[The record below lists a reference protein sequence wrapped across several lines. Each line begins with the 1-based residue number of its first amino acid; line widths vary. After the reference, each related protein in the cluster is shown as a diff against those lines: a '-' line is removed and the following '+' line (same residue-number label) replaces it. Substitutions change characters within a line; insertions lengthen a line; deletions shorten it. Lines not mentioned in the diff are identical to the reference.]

1 MNIINSARPRQKSMP
16 SMRFAG
22 APMFPSSPIS
32 SIAPEYSR
40 SSWADGENATVLGPS
55 HGLVVEGPAAC
66 CHRGWS
72 RHAHVAA
79 QKHEFAERE
88 HSSSVCDF
96 SPKEPLTGISVGMCP
111 NGNRLRYPEY
121 GDLSFP

>member
-1 MNIINSARPRQKSMP
+1 MFSGTWSMNIINSARPRQKSMP

-40 SSWADGENATVLGPS
+40 SSWTDGENATVLGPS

-79 QKHEFAERE
+79 QKHEFADQNDGARAFKV
-88 HSSSVCDF
+88 S
-96 SPKEPLTGISVGMCP
+96 LRLLAY
-111 NGNRLRYPEY
+111 GNP
-121 GDLSFP
+121 DKNFC

>member
-16 SMRFAG
+16 SIGCGG
-22 APMFPSSPIS
+22 APMSPPSPIS

-40 SSWADGENATVLGPS
+40 SSWTDGETATVLGPS

-79 QKHEFAERE
+79 QKREFADQNDGARA
-88 HSSSVCDF
+88 F
-96 SPKEPLTGISVGMCP
+96 KP
-111 NGNRLRYPEY
+111 RLR
-121 GDLSFP
+121 